1 MRLKDPFSLKAAEMT
16 KRTNKP
22 RKPRDEESSDEVSGK
37 LNLAPSRGVSL
48 VELLKIHTFFPQR
61 ESAFDYFLWIEHFI
75 GLVGSLTTSFIHQ
88 FPKSD
93 LIVTLNSI
101 LQSGLT
107 CQHVGKAVD
116 LTSVKKAV
124 LSSVWLVCSDC
135 LKERT
140 MIDTDIGTSHD
151 IVVCLKC
158 GFQVNIKILLY
169 ISHTRASE
177 ITICSAPIWH
187 GTCILNLIECQ
198 QQQILLF
205 SFCISFFPPLW

>member
-37 LNLAPSRGVSL
+37 LTWTPRRGINL
-48 VELLKIHTFFPQR
+48 VELLKTYTFSKENAVFIK
-61 ESAFDYFLWIEHFI
+61 FLKINLDKVEVADQI
-75 GLVGSLTTSFIHQ
+75 IISN
-88 FPKSD
+88 K
-93 LIVTLNSI
+93 I
-101 LQSGLT
+101 LWTGLT

-116 LTSVKKAV
+116 LTSVKKSV

-140 MIDTDIGTSHD
+140 MIDADTGASHD

-158 GFQVNIKILLY
+158 GFQVNIMIF
-169 ISHTRASE
+169 ISHTRVPE
-177 ITICSAPIWH
+177 NTVY
-187 GTCILNLIECQ
+187 
-198 QQQILLF
+198 LL
-205 SFCISFFPPLW
+205 CISYITFRLKIS